1 MDNTADNGIV
11 AYKCPSCGAPLEY
24 TTETQDFGCVYCGSH
39 FTKETLD
46 APLEGHTEKISAEEA
61 ELYDKQ
67 KKFGEE
73 NMLYLCPGC
82 GAAIV
87 TDSPLSASAE
97 CAYCHSAV
105 VLSGR
110 LSGEYRPDKIIPFT
124 KTREDAVA
132 QFKAWISKKKF
143 FMAKGFGSEDA
154 ISKLQGIYIPFWL
167 ADCSVEGKMDAL
179 CTNTVSSV
187 RKGDYIITT
196 EARYDVQREGS
207 IIYQGVPADGSSAAD
222 DALMDSIEPFDYT
235 KLVDF
240 DLSYLSGHSA
250 QRYDVTKDMV
260 FPRIN
265 ARTLEATERV
275 FLDSIRGYGKV
286 NVTARNFRINNINWQ
301 HVMLPLWFMSYQY
314 KDKMYYYAMNGQT
327 GKFGGMI
334 PVNKAKLALFAFGF
348 PFIAALLLS
357 LVMAFLG
364 G

>member
-1 MDNTADNGIV
+1 MDNGIV
-11 AYKCPSCGAPLEY
+11 AYKCPSCGAPLTY
-24 TTETQDFGCVYCGSH
+24 SAATLDFACDYCGSH

-61 ELYDKQ
+61 ELYEKQ

-82 GAAIV
+82 GAAVI
-87 TDSPLSASAE
+87 TDSELSASAE

-110 LSGEYRPDKIIPFT
+110 LAGQYRPDKIIPFT
-124 KTREDAVA
+124 KTREDAVR
-132 QFKAWISKKKF
+132 QFKEWISTKKF
-143 FMAKGFGSEDA
+143 FMAKGFGSDEA

-167 ADCSVEGKMDAL
+167 ADCSVEGRMYAVG
-179 CTNTVSSV
+179 TNTVSSI
-187 RKGDYIITT
+187 RRGDYIIST
-196 EARYDVQREGS
+196 EAKYEIAREGS
-207 IIYQGVPADGSSAAD
+207 VIYQGVPADASSSAD

-235 KLVDF
+235 QMVDF

-250 QRYDVTKDMV
+250 QRYDVGKDMV

-265 ARTLEATERV
+265 SRVLEATEAV
-275 FLDSIRGYGKV
+275 FRDSVGKYGKL
-286 NVTARNFRINNINWQ
+286 NVGNKSFGINNINWQ
-301 HVMLPLWFMSYQY
+301 HVMLPLWFMSYKY

-334 PVNKAKLALFAFGF
+334 PVNKGKLFLFTVGIPFLCALIVSLLFG
-348 PFIAALLLS
+348 
-357 LVMAFLG
+357 FLG
-364 G
+364 GWV